1 MLTIEYSPL
10 FKFQFLPFSLCEH
23 GLVQHILVNKNGMLY
38 MEVSACIG
46 QPFCSNHVFIIQIG
60 LCEYD
65 FF

>member
-1 MLTIEYSPL
+1 ML
-10 FKFQFLPFSLCEH
+10 FRSLYYKYM
-23 GLVQHILVNKNGMLY
+23 VNKNGMLY